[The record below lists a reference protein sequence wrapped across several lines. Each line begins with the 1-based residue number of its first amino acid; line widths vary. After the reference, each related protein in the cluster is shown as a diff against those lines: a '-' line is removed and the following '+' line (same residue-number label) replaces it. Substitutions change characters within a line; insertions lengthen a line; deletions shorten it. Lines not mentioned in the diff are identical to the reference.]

1 MQAQIL
7 FNGSLLITSSKS
19 KHIALDKLGIRSPDY
34 VLSRTRS
41 SFQGY
46 YYYCYYKPLAGIWTR
61 RVRGRTPRVRASSTA
76 NSNEEELENSAAAAA
91 AAAAGAEEVRVK
103 IQVGQV
109 GNCSESVYFFHKI
122 FGASSSIVVVTLP
135 KPLGIVF
142 EESQWRDGN
151 GKCRV
156 VVAGLIPGGNA
167 DRASRVA
174 KLFHGGSKLMR
185 NQNQPVFDGDVRP
198 GDILRATTTVGVIVD
213 FLGIRRPQRVIDVYK
228 VDGRPWHLI
237 MRALNA
243 SFVADGDVTLVLERR
258 L

>member
-7 FNGSLLITSSKS
+7 LNGSCLITSSKS
-19 KHIALDKLGIRSPDY
+19 KHIALDKLGIRSPDC

-46 YYYCYYKPLAGIWTR
+46 YYYYKSLAGIRTSG
-61 RVRGRTPRVRASSTA
+61 VRGRTPRVRASSTA

-91 AAAAGAEEVRVK
+91 GAEEVRVK

-109 GNCSESVYFFHKI
+109 GNCSECVYFFHKI

-156 VVAGLIPGGNA
+156 VVAGLVPGGNA

-174 KLFHGGSKLMR
+174 KLFHGGSKFMH
-185 NQNQPVFDGDVRP
+185 NQNQTVFYGDVRP

-213 FLGIRRPQRVIDVYK
+213 FLSIRRPQRVIDVYK

-243 SFVADGDVTLVLERR
+243 SFVADGDVTLVLEQR

>member
-7 FNGSLLITSSKS
+7 LNGSPLITSSKL
-19 KHIALDKLGIRSPDY
+19 KRIALHKLGIRSPDY

-46 YYYCYYKPLAGIWTR
+46 YYYYKPLAGIRTR

-76 NSNEEELENSAAAAA
+76 NSNEEELENSAAAA

-156 VVAGLIPGGNA
+156 VVAGLVPGGNA